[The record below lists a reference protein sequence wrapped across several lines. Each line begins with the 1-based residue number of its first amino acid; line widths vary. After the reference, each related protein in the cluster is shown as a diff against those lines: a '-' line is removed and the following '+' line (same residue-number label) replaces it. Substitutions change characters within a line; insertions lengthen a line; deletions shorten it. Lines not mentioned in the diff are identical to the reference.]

1 MSSNYCTKVP
11 ARTAARGCCLELQ
24 PKVLEDF
31 TITELQTKVREDYTI
46 KEKTPGRAFS
56 WLNVPSFLTVIRGL
70 FSVLKVS

>member
-24 PKVLEDF
+24 
-31 TITELQTKVREDYTI
+31 TKVREDFTI

-56 WLNVPSFLTVIRGL
+56 WLNVPSFLTLIRGL